1 MPSEILNTNEPLPKG
16 NYTLVGIDVDTTGR
30 RLIDEIVQL
39 AAYTPE
45 SQFSQYIIPIM
56 NLNPAARQR
65 HQIRVI
71 TVGFYRM
78 LKSMQTYKQIV
89 KTKTEYCALV
99 DFLNWIEDLNAAQS
113 NSDGI
118 ILVYHEQRK
127 FIPYMILNAM
137 KSYNLLER
145 FLRTIKSFANG
156 FSLAESKCGSTI
168 KYFNLKQLSKVL
180 LKQEEVTEKEKYQFE
195 GNASVRAQLAY
206 EVLEHLAKAELKEV
220 ATNDGES
227 SAVTIDAD
235 SENIHAKMLD
245 MTLEYTSA
253 LSSEFKALENAQKSL
268 ERQNSL
274 RSIFVNYFKITL
286 FHRVKAVNFRRV
298 LADNGYALENLTQI
312 WNEKKKVKTIL
323 FCMSKMVDL
332 IVFLI

>member
-1 MPSEILNTNEPLPKG
+1 MPSEMLNANEPLPKG

-39 AAYTPE
+39 AAYTPDT
-45 SQFSQYIIPIM
+45 QFSQYIIPIM

-99 DFLNWIEDLNAAQS
+99 DFLNWIEDLNAS
-113 NSDGI
+113 KTNSDGI

-168 KYFNLKQLSKVL
+168 KYLNLKQLSKVL
-180 LKQEEVTEKEKYQFE
+180 LKHEEVSEKEKYQFE

-206 EVLEHLAKAELKEV
+206 EVLEHLAKKEITEANEEKNV
-220 ATNDGES
+220 DGDGEDECVLS
-227 SAVTIDAD
+227 
-235 SENIHAKMLD
+235 KMLD

-253 LSSEFKALENAQKSL
+253 LSAEFQALENAQKSL

-274 RSIFVNYFKITL
+274 RSIFVNYFKVTL

-312 WNEKKKVKTIL
+312 WNDRKKVKEKCGCTKPNS
-323 FCMSKMVDL
+323 FFS
-332 IVFLI
+332 FFFS